1 MERYQKT
8 MREQREKKT
17 EEQKKGLQ
25 ENRKSVRCAATGLL
39 LLTTAGL
46 LQLCARYAQSFA
58 DWYAHRIYPVL
69 VKGLG
74 GFSGFLPFSVVEI
87 GLYALAAGSLWYLV
101 KHISKPGRIACRGIF
116 LSGILLFSYMTCCGI
131 NYYAGAFS
139 EYAGLNPGKY
149 TREELVE
156 LCEYL
161 TERVNE
167 TAPELPQEDTEKNQA
182 YRYQENRSQWRQ
194 ESVSAMQAA

>member
-17 EEQKKGLQ
+17 EEQKKGQQ

-69 VKGLG
+69 VKGIG

-116 LSGILLFSYMTCCGI
+116 LSGILLFSYMTCC
-131 NYYAGAFS
+131 
-139 EYAGLNPGKY
+139 
-149 TREELVE
+149 
-156 LCEYL
+156 
-161 TERVNE
+161 
-167 TAPELPQEDTEKNQA
+167 
-182 YRYQENRSQWRQ
+182 
-194 ESVSAMQAA
+194 ESIITLGRFPNMQG